1 MAPPFLSG
9 DDNNWEKVVEEII
22 LATSALRNFQEGKVV
37 SPPPGERLRLFQH
50 ISILV
55 TTGEFGEED
64 SAASAKKRDIDL
76 DAAIVNAVTGRVDA
90 DRIVFVVFTR
100 NAIPIDKKSTG
111 VSFKQIISQD
121 NGKVLLD
128 AWETMRCVYRS

>member
-1 MAPPFLSG
+1 MQRP
-9 DDNNWEKVVEEII
+9 
-22 LATSALRNFQEGKVV
+22 Q
-37 SPPPGERLRLFQH
+37 
-50 ISILV
+50 
-55 TTGEFGEED
+55 
-64 SAASAKKRDIDL
+64 KKRDIDL